1 MKKNNYL
8 RDNRKRNSGFTL
20 VEMVITVVVIAIVA
34 GLMFSGI
41 TAWQRWSDFRRE
53 NEYAQTLFVAAQN
66 QLSEYGANGRLGELQ
81 KDILG
86 MTAEEASDPA
96 SLQVRVGTYLS
107 PSVLEHMKDET
118 GAAYNM
124 ESIWPESVR
133 KGDPDKYRKKIV
145 AIKAEAGLFAEYS
158 KNPEEFKK
166 INPEAYWVYELL
178 ASYVYD
184 TSILNEGAVSVEFT
198 PQDGQVFAVVYSD
211 KNASFHYLAAGE
223 SGGTDIS
230 DREETVR
237 ESGMIGF
244 YGVNSL
250 YASTRNQAATAAVSG
265 VQLHNKETFY
275 LTFKL
280 SKNSGLTSA
289 LTYSIDLLDAETG
302 SARLGISLDG
312 TKLKNE
318 RNAANIDCPV
328 IRYPVKT
335 DASGNAILGAGGKPQ
350 YESTGVEIGTF
361 PILAWLE
368 ADNTV
373 HVLLDAAD
381 IQATAYLYDTE
392 LPLICK
398 NEEYASKTKFSD
410 TYSFFRFGVE
420 TDRRLQASVSATGD
434 GIASTDNAV
443 SRTAKTPCFAQGTR
457 KVTEAG
463 DEFQYVVE
471 NGRHFYNIRYIEG
484 VSYEKQEQASALT
497 KKIAR
502 AEMKLKSG
510 IDWASFRA
518 EGNVYD
524 TFERTSYVNL
534 SQIGYNRYN
543 CPFPSFTQV
552 RERDTLNGNGR
563 TVSGLQISETANALY
578 DSYSVGEFST
588 RVPTRVRPCGL
599 VDVNYGTMKDLKID
613 SFTVSGTD
621 MVGGFCGI
629 NAGEADGLVTLNTEQ
644 TSRITGYTNVGGII
658 GFQVPTG
665 TDTTVSN
672 LTNHATVEGR
682 RAVGGILGSVQ
693 NEFGDVDF
701 SEFSGFSADT
711 KNLLRDPTQLVITV
725 RDCKNYG
732 RIQAASTA
740 AADEEFCYFGGIAG
754 YCYDRYKTTDT
765 VGKIRIQKCV
775 GAPVCEADEI
785 QAILAGE
792 NPLTEKG
799 IYVGGIVGYNDYGR
813 IEECS
818 LTPLT
823 GKQSLIVGAKYV
835 GGIAGYNNGTITGGE
850 QKVISANVR
859 GKSYVGGLAGYNDQ
873 NGKIENCEIK
883 GGTILGEEGC
893 FVGGFV
899 GLNSSYDLIYE
910 NGTGTTR
917 ALYSNPELV
926 KGAYFVGATFGG
938 TVLNTKAAPDM
949 INAVYRSGLF
959 SGRLEAKAFAGG
971 YTGYLALLSSEDG
984 RAVYSFTKEIDD
996 TFEKTDVSGLTEEK
1010 ALQKRLN
1017 ELNDLQAGSSDKK
1030 LVLRGD
1036 NTGTANGVIK
1046 AGIYA
1051 GGVLGYVDKSSKL
1064 LVLDME
1070 NRNHVEGTLAIENK
1084 EEQKKILPDHTVT
1097 YRETNY
1103 AGDSYGYTYS
1113 YAGGITGKVEKNT
1126 TLENCS
1132 NHSTATIKTKGTY
1145 TGALCEINA
1154 GHITDCKIQNFGN
1167 PVTDYVGGLCGLNSA
1182 EGRID
1187 NCNFIKAEIKG
1198 RNVVG
1203 GVCAENFGKIAPLE
1217 INTAKV
1223 TASGV
1228 SLVRNSQN
1236 VEDGVCGVLVGHN
1249 GETGK
1254 LELTEN
1260 IKDVTVKSDGA
1271 FVGLIIG
1278 YNHGQI
1284 TNRKV
1289 STPNEDTA
1297 GNLTLSGTI
1306 EGNEAV
1312 GALIGCN
1319 DDVDGTRVIANYTNL
1334 STVRS
1339 KNGQA
1344 GGIIGINT
1352 SKNTILYCENKALV
1366 VATDNGDCG
1375 GITSINDGKI
1385 MGCRNY
1391 VEISAKNGMCGGIT
1405 AFNDKNGKIIN
1416 CIVKAEND
1424 GKVLKFMSNDVVGGI
1439 AAKNAGLIQGNKLS
1453 YVNITND
1460 ERKSGTAMGIIT
1472 GKNLRGGRILFDA
1485 TDTSLEA
1492 DIDHCKVR
1500 AESNNCK
1507 MGGIAGTN
1515 EGEIAGYID
1524 AADQNKISS
1533 VVNVTLEFGK
1543 ASYASMGGVAGVNT
1557 GKIDHIAVEGDIA
1570 GNLGSS
1576 NIGYGGIVGFNGFTN
1591 KGLAESAR
1599 ALLAGENGS
1608 KPEYVAT
1615 ITYCTFDG
1623 SLHAN
1628 GSSGNLAKIGGITGV
1643 NSYGAKITNCA
1654 IGTRIAGNAAT
1665 AEDITYITAGDL
1677 SKDSTVN
1684 GTDKRSAAN
1693 IGGIAGENYS
1703 FITDIDNQKYT
1714 KDQVKIISFTGSAG
1728 GICGRNFAGGKI
1740 TGYAENE
1747 GQANEIRHK
1756 ITTGDTWSIE
1766 MRCSENDRGPGG
1778 IIGLNE
1784 SGNTIAYVDNRAF
1797 VTNAFPANVKCGG
1810 IIANNQQTEA
1820 EQLNLKNC
1828 NNFGTIMSY
1837 NSVGGFVGH
1846 NFYKGMSFTDCVNYG
1861 EVGIIEESA
1870 GVQRYAGGF
1879 IGQSHTVTT
1888 GYNFTSCANHGYI
1901 HNNSKSVNNK
1911 MYAAGFIAF
1920 FTNFSGQNNYM
1931 TDCVNTGIIGYAGEQ
1946 AATDTGIKQSAAS
1959 FLGNAD
1965 KNWYLNLCRN
1975 YNTETEGNVSGF
1987 VVNGGTVVLKDCLDT
2002 SGIKT
2007 NRAAE
2012 GYSPFG
2018 GSYSANS
2025 MNNYFLNLSSARYE
2039 EEFDEDS
2046 HGAYFSVHQGTKDE
2060 WKIFVDMGN
2069 EKWYR
2074 DFRNNAYLLSAPSF
2088 ETRIIS
2094 ANGSSP
2100 AALNFSITQGEN
2112 YPGID
2117 AFVMYFSS
2125 YENKPG
2131 DPNLFHYYYKVYMV
2145 DKNGTMHLA
2154 DIDTSSLPE
2163 GAVNNT
2169 YKSEADGAWNGVTVK
2184 GTDDYTTYRVAAK
2197 VPAGVDTKDIDSII
2211 FVTND
2216 KCSKNTRFYGFTWIP
2231 TGQTK
2236 EAVLTPL
2243 YKKTGVRVDSVSTSS
2258 ISNCS
2263 NSDRYDYL
2271 NMNGNL
2277 RADLLDLNYYLPGN
2291 NGEIRLDAGGTRDGN
2306 DAWIT
2311 LNLDYGENALEMD
2324 KLNIYLSNGK
2334 LYRTNMDGVTE
2345 ADDDYSY
2352 RFYYKLTDMN
2362 GKVYEIPRNR
2372 AQFLTVTKE
2381 QGQMKAVIDVA
2392 ALVADDTVP
2401 INTQKLKKIEL
2412 KIKNSSV
2419 NGGAGTRYVYIRGIT
2434 WEPSDHSG
2442 EQRFAWYN
2450 KATSDQYLPNY
2461 KALQATNLWGVK
2473 KLIAD
2478 YSGYHGGTASAPYV
2492 YAAWNKN
2499 LGFNMSA
2506 NDPINANYYADK
2518 QALNLT
2524 NYTPTSDGNDLNN
2537 REGILYDE
2545 NGEPTLHSGVTN
2557 SRISVYRDIDPKF
2570 VALIEKMY
2578 ELGARLK
2585 TPGNVKVK
2593 LENGGIVL
2601 TWKRVTQDITGKV
2614 ASPYGYEI
2622 AYEIV
2627 DENGT
2632 LIEKG
2637 STFQAEQSNGNA
2649 DQYWANPIT
2658 IKKEWSDKDYTANFT
2673 VRAIS
2678 ANHFSDPENNM
2689 DSDPSDPVSLLLRQ
2703 AVLVTPKVHLETTAG
2718 NKTVAILENREE
2730 YLDPENDVWVQDEE
2744 GNFLKTSMANVC
2756 TIYVDYNG
2764 MKLEINPAEGFVST
2778 EAAYMTNAGYS
2789 PMTAVAKPKA
2799 GYETNCTDSTKYLL
2813 RGEGIAN
2820 SALAGKGY
2828 YCDTDFNGFFGSDT
2842 EGLTYE
2848 IVYRNSKDAYIM
2860 ADIGG
2865 YDENIGAFVYYGRD
2879 ITHVAASESGNTVK
2893 QTSVLQGIPKEW
2905 FAESLQQSMEVRSF
2919 MYRGQNYFIHYGHD
2933 VKTGIVLDGR
2943 TKEENQAILKSIT
2956 DPYHVGG
2963 DRKNT
2968 QKEATADILITD
2980 YPVWDT
2986 EKGCLKPGY
2995 TLYQNEDGTYD
3006 LIYNAT
3012 LELSVDNADE
3022 YMVSH
3027 PKSDPELPD
3036 RRYYNFA
3043 VNVQIYD
3050 NMSTSRYPY
3059 VNRPNYPI
3067 SPDSIVN
3074 VSDFQESYWIRV
3086 QNRVDENNW
3095 GFNYYRKDTSD
3106 PRYIVEIQPAP
3117 IPDGDIVMG
3126 TDENGKT
3133 TYYLSWDTYYQDTYC
3148 WNLGTNPS
3156 TKTQYSNNDWRYLT
3170 RLGFADTY
3178 ADPDAVNPNPD
3189 IATWKAFREKGALY
3203 DEYFEKLLADPNCY
3217 WNGEMRKW
3225 MFRTMQGYYMVYA
3238 DASYK
3243 AEMIGTT
3250 IDGDEVILQT
3260 KYVDTATALPSY
3272 YDSYTVYTKADRTS
3286 KVDVSTE
3293 YKRWNYEATFTDEE
3307 GTWDQYEKV
3316 SVRLTRLGSDTT
3328 PGNFNRD
3335 NGRDTGYNFFL
3346 RLGNLGVDGVTRA
3359 LIRLPRYAEISVSQ
3373 KDKLAMVAA
3382 PVITQTAEEDAA
3394 YPYYNITWQQITDSA
3409 MAADVG
3415 GYLFTVEDA
3424 SAENALP
3431 AQYYYVNTLAADSGE
3446 SLTVDKLLKDI
3457 IPINVSDKYVDNG
3470 DTTAT
3475 VSLDLSAFD
3484 GRYVQI
3490 KVRALARDNTIV
3502 NPTLYMHGDNGE
3514 AAKVKVLK
3522 DLPVPDVT
3530 KVGYSSEEEIKV
3542 NRNVIFTYRDGDDI
3556 YKDLG
3561 LIGYAIEAAIAV
3573 YDEVPENGQA
3583 DMGSTTPGDATGE
3596 NTGCWNE
3603 EARITLYTK
3612 ETPLVIGGTAS
3623 SGSLVDNLMVP
3634 ESILTDYA
3642 GKYLKMT
3649 IRTNGENTVN
3659 SKWTDED
3666 EADATLNYVWI
3677 SLPKAQVEDVEITEG
3692 ESGEAVTEV
3701 TASDG
3706 TTATITYTLRQI
3718 RFPVQGSLIS
3728 EYTIGLKKN
3737 SNLPENMDVKIPESL
3752 VLVWEGSA
3760 FALYN
3765 ADKTVKIGEL
3775 SEAGNRILLDEN
3787 AGEGALMQS
3796 SRTLTLQEAVQDIS
3810 GGNAIPKVTADFS
3823 MYGEIRMEDISGSR
3837 GTFTITLPQIVQIT
3851 ATYAGG
3857 DISKECLGFGAGDG
3871 EYVVNRISISRTLS
3885 EEAEKTRELKKNPIY
3900 WKREEDIWKKEE

>member
-8 RDNRKRNSGFTL
+8 RDNRKHNSGFTL
-20 VEMVITVVVIAIVA
+20 VEMIVTVVMIAIVA

-124 ESIWPESVR
+124 ENIWPESVR
-133 KGDPDKYRKKIV
+133 KGDPEKYRKKIV

-250 YASTRNQAATAAVSG
+250 YASTRNQTATAAISS

-312 TKLKNE
+312 TQLKNE

-328 IRYPVKT
+328 TRYPVKT

-350 YESTGVEIGTF
+350 YESAGVEIGTF
-361 PILAWLE
+361 PILAWVE
-368 ADNTV
+368 EDNTV

-434 GIASTDNAV
+434 GIAPTDNAV

-497 KKIAR
+497 KKIAK
-502 AEMKLKSG
+502 AELKLKSG
-510 IDWASFRA
+510 IDWATFRA
-518 EGNVYD
+518 DGNVYD

-543 CPFPSFTQV
+543 CPFPSFTQI
-552 RERDTLNGNGR
+552 RERDTLNGNGK

-578 DSYSVGEFST
+578 DSYSVGEFAT

-621 MVGGFCGI
+621 MTGGFCGI
-629 NAGEADGLVTLNTEQ
+629 NAGEADGLVTLDTEQ
-644 TSRITGYTNVGGII
+644 TSSVTGLSNVGGII

-665 TDTTVSN
+665 TDTTVAN
-672 LTNHATVEGR
+672 LTNHATVEGK

-711 KNLLRDPTQLVITV
+711 KNLLRDPSQLVITV

-732 RIQAASTA
+732 RIQAVSAPGT
-740 AADEEFCYFGGIAG
+740 DEEELCYFGGIAG
-754 YCYDRYKTTDT
+754 YCYDRYKTTDA

-785 QAILAGE
+785 QAILAGG

-799 IYVGGIVGYNDYGR
+799 IYVGGIVGYNYFGR
-813 IEECS
+813 IEECL

-823 GKQSLIVGAKYV
+823 GKQSLIAGAKYV

-850 QKVISANVR
+850 QKVVNASVR
-859 GKSYVGGLAGYNDQ
+859 GKSYVGGLAGYNDE
-873 NGKIENCEIK
+873 NGKIEKYEIA
-883 GGTILGEEGC
+883 GGKIIGEDGY

-899 GLNSSYDLIYE
+899 GLNSSCDLIYD
-910 NGTGTTR
+910 NATGTDH
-917 ALYSNPELV
+917 ALRSNPELV

-938 TVLNTKAAPDM
+938 TVLNTKDAPDT

-959 SGRLEAKAFAGG
+959 SGRLEAKSFAGG
-971 YTGYLALLSSEDG
+971 YTGYLALLSSEDE
-984 RAVYSFTKEIDD
+984 RAVYNFTKEIED
-996 TFEKTDVSGLTEEK
+996 TLEKTDVSGLTEEE

-1017 ELNDLQAGSSDKK
+1017 ELNELNAGSTDKK
-1030 LVLRGD
+1030 LVLKGE
-1036 NTGTANGVIK
+1036 NAGSANGVIK

-1051 GGVLGYVDKSSKL
+1051 GGVLGYVDHSSKL

-1097 YRETNY
+1097 YREKNY
-1103 AGDSYGYTYS
+1103 AGDSYCYTYS
-1113 YAGGITGKVEKNT
+1113 YAGGIIGKIEKNI

-1154 GHITDCKIQNFGN
+1154 GHITNCKIQNFGN

-1203 GVCAENFGKIAPLE
+1203 GVCAENFGEIAPLE

-1223 TASGV
+1223 TASGLD
-1228 SLVRNSQN
+1228 LVRNSQN
-1236 VEDGVCGVLVGHN
+1236 VKDGVCGVLVGHN

-1254 LELTEN
+1254 LELTDN
-1260 IKDVTVKSDGA
+1260 VKDVTVKSDGA
-1271 FVGLIIG
+1271 FAGLVIG
-1278 YNHGQI
+1278 YNHGQVI
-1284 TNRKV
+1284 NKKV
-1289 STPNEDTA
+1289 STPSENTA

-1352 SKNTILYCENKALV
+1352 SKNTIMYCENKALV

-1405 AFNDKNGKIIN
+1405 AFNDKNGEIIN
-1416 CIVKAEND
+1416 CIVKAEKD

-1439 AAKNAGLIQGNKLS
+1439 AAKNAGLISGNKLS
-1453 YVNITND
+1453 YINITND

-1472 GKNLRGGRILFDA
+1472 GKNLRGGRILFGA

-1515 EGEIAGYID
+1515 EGEITGYID
-1524 AADQNKISS
+1524 AADKNKISS
-1533 VVNVTLEFGK
+1533 VINVTLEFGK

-1557 GKIDHIAVEGDIA
+1557 GKIDHIAVDGKIDGDLSA
-1570 GNLGSS
+1570 SVS
-1576 NIGYGGIVGFNGFTN
+1576 GYGGIAGYNGYTN
-1591 KGLAESAR
+1591 KGLAESAA
-1599 ALLAGENGS
+1599 ALLAGTSGS

-1628 GSSGNLAKIGGITGV
+1628 GSSGNLAKIGGISGV

-1654 IGTRIAGNAAT
+1654 IGTRIAGNVAT

-1747 GQANEIRHK
+1747 GQANEVRHK
-1756 ITTGDTWSIE
+1756 ITTGDTWFVE

-1784 SGNTIAYVDNRAF
+1784 SGNTIAYVDNHAY

-1810 IIANNQQTEA
+1810 IIANNQQTEV

-1846 NFYKGMSFTDCVNYG
+1846 NFYKGMTFTNCVNYG
-1861 EVGIIEESA
+1861 EVGIIEEST

-1888 GYNFTSCANHGYI
+1888 GYSFTSCANHGYI
-1901 HNNSKSVNNK
+1901 HTNSKKIGDK
-1911 MYAAGFIAF
+1911 MCAAGFIGF
-1920 FTNFSGQNNYM
+1920 FSNFSGQNNYM
-1931 TDCVNTGIIGYAGEQ
+1931 TDCVNTGIVGYEGIQ
-1946 AATDTGIKQSAAS
+1946 DVTDTGVKNKAAS
-1959 FLGNAD
+1959 FLGNPD

-1987 VVNGGTVVLKDCLDT
+1987 ATSGNVVLKDCLDT
-2002 SGIKT
+2002 SAIHT
-2007 NRAAE
+2007 NSAK

-2018 GSYSANS
+2018 GAYSDNS
-2025 MNNYFLNLSSARYE
+2025 TNNYYLSLSSARYE
-2039 EEFDEDS
+2039 GEFDENS
-2046 HGAYFSVHQGTKDE
+2046 HGAYFSVHQGTADE
-2060 WKIFVDMGN
+2060 WKIFVDMWN

-2100 AALNFSITQGEN
+2100 AALNFSITQGEG

-2125 YENKPG
+2125 YENSPVNT
-2131 DPNLFHYYYKVYMV
+2131 NLYHYYYKVYMV

-2184 GTDDYTTYRVAAK
+2184 GTDNYLTYRVAAK
-2197 VPAGVDTKDIDSII
+2197 VPVGVDSKDIVSII
-2211 FVTND
+2211 LTTND
-2216 KCSKNTRFYGFTWIP
+2216 KCSKNTRFYGFSWIP

-2243 YKKTGVRVDSVSTSS
+2243 YKKTGVRVDSVSTSTLACY
-2258 ISNCS
+2258 SNPS
-2263 NSDRYDYL
+2263 RYDYL
-2271 NMNGNL
+2271 NMNNNL
-2277 RADLLDLNYYLPGN
+2277 RGDILDLNYYLPGD
-2291 NGEIRLDAGGTRDGN
+2291 NGEIRLDAGGTGDGN

-2311 LNLDYGENALEMD
+2311 LNLDYGEDALEMD

-2345 ADDDYSY
+2345 ADDDYTY

-2392 ALVADDTVP
+2392 ALVADENVP

-2419 NGGAGTRYVYIRGIT
+2419 NGGAGTRYVYIKGIT

-2442 EQRFAWYN
+2442 EQCFAWYN

-2461 KALQATNLWGVK
+2461 KALQAYNIFGVK
-2473 KLIAD
+2473 KLIVD
-2478 YSGYHGGTASAPYV
+2478 YSGFHGGTVSAPYV
-2492 YAAWNKN
+2492 HAAWNKN

-2506 NDPINANYYADK
+2506 NDPINAEYYADK
-2518 QALNLT
+2518 QALNIA

-2545 NGEPTLHSGVTN
+2545 NGEPILHSGVTN
-2557 SRISVYRDIDPKF
+2557 SRISVYQDIDPKF
-2570 VALIEKMY
+2570 VALIEEMY

-2585 TPGNVKVK
+2585 TPDNVKVK

-2601 TWKRVTQDITGKV
+2601 TWRRVTQDVTGKA
-2614 ASPYGYEI
+2614 ASAYGYEI
-2622 AYEIV
+2622 SYEIV
-2627 DENGT
+2627 DKNGTVIENGT
-2632 LIEKG
+2632 
-2637 STFQAEQSNGNA
+2637 TFQTEQAANE
-2649 DQYWANPIT
+2649 QRWANPIT
-2658 IKKEWSDKDYTANFT
+2658 VKKEWADKDYTANFT

-2678 ANHFSDPENNM
+2678 ANHFSDPENNK

-2730 YLDPENDVWVQDEE
+2730 YLDPDNDVWVQDEE
-2744 GNFLKTSMANVC
+2744 GNFIKTSMANVC

-2764 MKLEINPAEGFVST
+2764 MKLEIDPAESFVST
-2778 EAAYMTNAGYS
+2778 EATYMTNAGYN

-2813 RGEGIAN
+2813 RGEGVAN

-2828 YCDTDFNGFFGSDT
+2828 YCDTDFNGFFGSDS

-2860 ADIGG
+2860 ADIGA
-2865 YDENIGAFVYYGRD
+2865 YDETIGAFVYYGRD
-2879 ITHVAASESGNTVK
+2879 ITHVAASESGSAVK

-2905 FAESLQQSMEVRSF
+2905 FAETPQESMEVRSF
-2919 MYRGQNYFIHYGHD
+2919 MYRGQNYYIHYGHD
-2933 VKTGIVLDGR
+2933 VKTGIVLDGK
-2943 TKEENQAILKSIT
+2943 TKEENQAILASIT

-2968 QKEATADILITD
+2968 NREALADILITD
-2980 YPVWDT
+2980 YAVWDT
-2986 EKGCLKPGY
+2986 DNDCLKPGY

-3012 LELSVDNADE
+3012 LELSVDYANE
-3022 YMVSH
+3022 YMASN

-3050 NMSTSRYPY
+3050 NMSTSKYPY

-3067 SPDSIVN
+3067 SPDSMVN
-3074 VSDFQESYWIRV
+3074 VSDFTESYWIRR

-3095 GFNYYRKDTSD
+3095 GFNYYKKDTNN
-3106 PRYIVEIQPAP
+3106 PGYIMEIQPAP
-3117 IPDGDIVMG
+3117 IPDGDILMG

-3133 TYYLSWDTYYQDTYC
+3133 TYSLSWDTYYQDTYC
-3148 WNLGTNPS
+3148 WNLGTTPTAN
-3156 TKTQYSNNDWRYLT
+3156 TKYSKYDWQYLS

-3189 IATWKAFREKGALY
+3189 IATWKAFRERGALY
-3203 DEYFEKLLADPNCY
+3203 DEYFEKLLEDPNCY
-3217 WNGEMRKW
+3217 WNGDMRKW
-3225 MFRTMQGYYMVYA
+3225 MHRSMQGYYMVYA

-3250 IDGDEVILQT
+3250 VDGEEVVLQT
-3260 KYVDTATALPSY
+3260 KYVDTPNTLPSY
-3272 YDSYTVYTKADRTS
+3272 YDSYTVYKDKERTDRN
-3286 KVDVSTE
+3286 KVEVSTE
-3293 YKRWNYEATFTDEE
+3293 YKRWNYETSFTDEE

-3328 PGNFNRD
+3328 PGNFNRVNNVNLAND
-3335 NGRDTGYNFFL
+3335 FKLY
-3346 RLGNLGVDGVTRA
+3346 LGNLGADGVTRA
-3359 LIRLPRYAEISVSQ
+3359 LIRLPRYTEVSINQ
-3373 KDKLAMVAA
+3373 KDKLATVEA
-3382 PVITQTAEEDAA
+3382 PVITQVAEEDAE

-3415 GYLFTVEDA
+3415 GYLFTVEDT

-3446 SLTVDKLLKDI
+3446 SLTVDKLLKDS
-3457 IPINVSDKYVDNG
+3457 IPTNVSDKYVDNG
-3470 DTTAT
+3470 DGTAT
-3475 VSLDLSAFD
+3475 VCLDISAFD

-3502 NPTLYMHGDNGE
+3502 NPTLYMHGDDGE

-3522 DLPVPDVT
+3522 ALPVPDVT
-3530 KVGYSSEEEIKV
+3530 KVGYSSEEEIKA
-3542 NRNVIFTYRDGDDI
+3542 NRNVIFTYRDEAGS
-3556 YKDLG
+3556 YENLG
-3561 LIGYAIEAAIAV
+3561 LIGYAIEAAIAI
-3573 YDEVPENGQA
+3573 YDEIPENGET
-3583 DMGSTTPGDATGE
+3583 DMSSIMPGDATGE
-3596 NTGCWNE
+3596 NAGCWNE

-3612 ETPLVIGGTAS
+3612 ENPLVIGGTTAS
-3623 SGSLVDNLMVP
+3623 SGSLVDHLSVP

-3642 GKYLKMT
+3642 GKYLKLT

-3677 SLPKAQVEDVEITEG
+3677 RLPKAQVEDVEISEG
-3692 ESGEAVTEV
+3692 ESEEVVTEV

-3706 TTATITYTLRQI
+3706 TTATITYTLRQLS
-3718 RFPVQGSLIS
+3718 FPVQGSLIS
-3728 EYTIGLKKN
+3728 EYTIGLQKN
-3737 SNLPENMDVKIPESL
+3737 SNLSENMDVQIPESL

-3775 SEAGNRILLDEN
+3775 SETGNRILLDEN
-3787 AGEGALMQS
+3787 AGEGAIMRS
-3796 SRTLTLQEAVQDIS
+3796 SRTLTLQEAVQDTS
-3810 GGNAIPKVTADFS
+3810 GGNDIPEVTAEFS
-3823 MYGEIRMEDISGSR
+3823 LYGEIRMDDISGSR

-3851 ATYAGG
+3851 AIYAEEN
-3857 DISKECLGFGAGDG
+3857 ISKERLGFGSGDG
-3871 EYVVNRISISRTLS
+3871 EYIVNRISISRTLN
-3885 EEAEKTRELKKNPIY
+3885 EDAGKTHELMKNPIY
-3900 WKREEDIWKKEE
+3900 WKWEEDIWKKEE